1 MTSLP
6 EYLAIPLIQNM
17 FVATAVVCV
26 LCGIIGAYVVVNRMV
41 SVTGGI
47 AHTVFGGVGFAYY
60 VSSVF
65 LVSWLTPMMGA
76 LLFAV
81 IAAII
86 MTLLKRIKNIRQDTS
101 IGVIWAV
108 GMALGVIFM
117 CFVDRTKVIPAS
129 FESILF
135 GDVLYVGTQT
145 LFVMI
150 VLAIAIIAIV
160 AFLYRDFLILTFDE
174 TQAKISGLRTGLL
187 DLVLYLLIAITC
199 VMVSNVVGIIMIIA
213 LVTIPSAIANLFSD
227 SLKEMM
233 AIGTLLSLGLSIFG
247 LFMALALNTPPGST
261 VVLVIGLA
269 FVSALMINRIQK
281 RGKATE
287 KSPSNRYDMRNKD
300 DPSLSRVGDIKTIEA
315 RFHFR

>member
-1 MTSLP
+1 MTSII
-6 EYLAIPLIQNM
+6 EYLSIPLIQNM
-17 FVATAVVCV
+17 FMATAAVCV

-41 SVTGGI
+41 SVTGGV

-65 LVSWLTPMMGA
+65 MVSWLTPMIGA

-81 IAAII
+81 AAAVI
-86 MTLLKRIKNIRQDTS
+86 MTLLKRAKDIRQDTA

-117 CFVDRTKVIPAS
+117 CFVDRTKIIPAS

-135 GDVLYVGTQT
+135 GDVLYVSTQM
-145 LFVMI
+145 LIVMA
-150 VLAIAIIAIV
+150 VCAAIIVAIV
-160 AFLYRDFLILTFDE
+160 AVLYRDFLILTFDE

-187 DLVLYLLIAITC
+187 DLILYLLIAITC
-199 VMVSNVVGIIMIIA
+199 VMVSNIVGIIMIIA
-213 LVTIPSAIANLFSD
+213 LVTMPAAIANLFAD

-233 AIGTLLSLGLSIFG
+233 AIGTILSLGLSIFG

-261 VVLVIGLA
+261 VVLVIGIAFVIALA
-269 FVSALMINRIQK
+269 FDRVRKRRKSA
-281 RGKATE
+281 
-287 KSPSNRYDMRNKD
+287 
-300 DPSLSRVGDIKTIEA
+300 A
-315 RFHFR
+315 RSFHDNSE